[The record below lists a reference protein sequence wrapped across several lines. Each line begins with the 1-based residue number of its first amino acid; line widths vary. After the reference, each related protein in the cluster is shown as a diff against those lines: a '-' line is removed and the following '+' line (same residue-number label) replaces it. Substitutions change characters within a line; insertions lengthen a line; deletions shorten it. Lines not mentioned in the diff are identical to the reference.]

1 MRSQCLTDLI
11 AGRKWIVRK
20 SLSSAGTDR
29 RSKMGSTAWVEQ
41 TFQQQ
46 KIRMNL
52 VYGFRIKQKS
62 QSEAKIIRNKKQAIQ
77 KQKTQD
83 R

>member
-1 MRSQCLTDLI
+1 
-11 AGRKWIVRK
+11 
-20 SLSSAGTDR
+20 
-29 RSKMGSTAWVEQ
+29 MGSTAWVEQ
-41 TFQQQ
+41 TFQH
-46 KIRMNL
+46 KKTIMNL

-62 QSEAKIIRNKKQAIQ
+62 QSEAKIIRNKKQAMQ